1 MRYVFAI
8 VICFAEAFIAS
19 ALIDAIGIERPSGGG
34 LPFVP
39 AMILWLFFVIPT
51 WRLITKKSHQPG
63 CKEGDQPSVPPGL
76 PPLRLGQVDHEP
88 ASPETKP
95 KPKRRIHG
103 CLLATLIALALL
115 VVGLPLGFYLA
126 GRALTDYA
134 KESLAEAP
142 LYVAV
147 VRGDINE
154 VDRLLKDG
162 VSPNQTAMLG
172 RTALIAAV
180 GGDHPLIA
188 KRLLDAGADPEQR
201 NNYGWAPLHHAISP
215 SSANLDMIEI
225 LVRHGANVDVTD
237 RHLRTPLHRAAQFG
251 HVEAVRL
258 LLRLG
263 ADPGARDE
271 NGWTPLDRARA
282 HPTIVE
288 ILQAN
293 RPLTVDEILTR

>member
-1 MRYVFAI
+1 MRYLLAI
-8 VICFAEAFIAS
+8 VVCFAEAFIAC
-19 ALIDAIGIERPSGGG
+19 ALIDAIGIKWPSGGG

-39 AMILWLFFVIPT
+39 AMILWFFFVIPT
-51 WRLITKKSHQPG
+51 WHLITKKTHHPG
-63 CKEGDQPSVPPGL
+63 CKEGDQPSVPPEL

-88 ASPETKP
+88 ASPESKP
-95 KPKRRIHG
+95 KSKRRMHG
-103 CLLATLIALALL
+103 CLLGVLITFALL
-115 VVGLPLGFYLA
+115 AVGLPLGVYIA
-126 GRALTDYA
+126 GRVWTNYV
-134 KESLAEAP
+134 KRTLAEAP

-162 VSPNQTAMLG
+162 VSPNQTATLG
-172 RTALIAAV
+172 WTALIAAV
-180 GGDHPLIA
+180 VRDHPLIA

-201 NNYGWAPLHHAISP
+201 NNYGWAPLHHAIRP

-293 RPLTVDEILTR
+293 RTLTVDEILTR